1 MRRRIVSN
9 RLIIGSRGSKL
20 ALIQAELVA
29 AELSQ
34 ARPGLEIQIRKIVT
48 EGDRNMAVNIE
59 EAGGVGI
66 FVKAL
71 EDALI
76 KHEIDMAVHSLK
88 DLPVILPGELA
99 LVAVM
104 ERSDP
109 RDVLVASAAFGDLKP
124 GSKIGTSSVRRSAQI
139 RNLRPD
145 LLTVG
150 IRGNVDTRLR
160 KASSGEVD
168 GIIVAAAAMLRLDRA
183 DEITEYLPLDSFVP
197 AAGQGALAIEAR
209 RSDVFARDLAAA
221 INHMATWQAV
231 TAERAFLDYLGGGC
245 SAPISCIA
253 VVEDGSLRI
262 TGMVSDR
269 EGKNMLKDHMV
280 SDAADPEA
288 VGRILAEKML
298 KEGAKVIVDE
308 IRCR

>member
-1 MRRRIVSN
+1 
-9 RLIIGSRGSKL
+9 
-20 ALIQAELVA
+20 VA
-29 AELSQ
+29 AKILQ
-34 ARPGLEIQIRKIVT
+34 ARPDLKIQVRKIVT

-59 EAGGVGI
+59 ETGGVGI

-99 LVAVM
+99 LAAVL

-109 RDVLVASAAFGDLKP
+109 RDVLVASAAFNDLKS
-124 GSKIGTSSVRRSAQI
+124 GARIGTSSVRRSAQI
-139 RNLRPD
+139 KNLRPE
-145 LLTVG
+145 LMTMG

-160 KASSGEVD
+160 KVASGEVD
-168 GIIVAAAAMLRLDRA
+168 GIIVAAAAMLRLGRT
-183 DEITEYLPLDSFVP
+183 DEITEYLPLDRFVP
-197 AAGQGALAIEAR
+197 AAGQGALAVETR
-209 RSDVFARDLAAA
+209 RSDAFAADIAAA
-221 INHMATWQAV
+221 INHLPTWQAV

-253 VVEDGSLRI
+253 VTEEGVLKI

-269 EGKNMLKDHMV
+269 EGKYMLKDYME
-280 SDAADPEA
+280 SDDADPEA
-288 VGRILAEKML
+288 AGRILAEKML
-298 KEGAKVIVDE
+298 REGAKVIVDE